1 MTLHFDI
8 LKMETEGVL
17 WVEAVPSMEHAQARV
32 EELIARTN
40 CDYIIFNQR
49 TADQPSFGPPTQV
62 QSPRCDDE
70 VARR

>member
-49 TADQPSFGPPTQV
+49 TADRTVVRSADRGAEPPL
-62 QSPRCDDE
+62 
-70 VARR
+70 